1 MKRLA
6 QKSASPD
13 IAINDKNKIK
23 AIISGVIIM
32 LLSVV
37 LFFGEVGCQ
46 NNAAQPEPL
55 DAPEN
60 LHIEGKMLLWDDV
73 KNASGYVVYADTNE
87 NYVKENS
94 YDLAYL
100 DAGVTYTIE
109 VWAVDETG
117 AYDDSAAAEIMYYS
131 EYVEEE
137 CYDEAGLKYV
147 LLEDGSGY
155 EVSKGSSD
163 MLGEIYIPDYV
174 NGMPVKSI
182 ADNGFYKNYDGPLVN
197 LDLRTGAKCNRV
209 TTAVRLPKHLESIG
223 DSAFACFYNITEIV
237 IPDGVVEIGKRA
249 FVNNAHLTKVVLP
262 KGLKVLR
269 EESFRRTALDE
280 IILPQGL
287 EIIESFAFGNASP
300 SGGRLAVQTNVSEVV
315 IPDSVVSIGEQ
326 AFANR
331 DNLKTL
337 VMSENIEHIAKYA
350 FSGTAWYEAQP
361 EGCICFND
369 LLYEYKGD
377 FPEGTTFTVP
387 LFIKKISENAFAYKK
402 GLKKIVI
409 PDGVILDGSNI
420 FDRCTSLEE
429 AVLPS
434 DLKELPD
441 GTFSNTGLK
450 SITLPD
456 GLEVIG
462 KNAFSGTAN
471 LKRVTLPDGLEVI
484 GKNAF
489 SGTANLKRVTLPDSL
504 EVIEE
509 SAFRSGGL
517 TEIVIPD
524 SVTTIGQYAFSGC
537 RSLLSVT
544 LGKGVK
550 KIEKGAFEECTT
562 LFEVYNL
569 SDLEITPGSADN
581 GGVGYYAKYV
591 FDSSSGTA
599 GNIETTP
606 DGYVFY
612 NDDGEYSL
620 IDYDAEKTELVLP
633 EKFKGHDYSLDILF
647 ENNKNL
653 EKIII
658 PDSIASLPADIF
670 NGCINLK
677 EVVLPGSLTAI
688 PDRAFYGCYA
698 LTKITPGE
706 AISEIGKEAF
716 AFSGVEELEF
726 GDALKNIGDQAFFY
740 CGSLRYVDL
749 GDGVESIGAGAFKQC
764 KMLNKIIIP
773 VSVKTIGIEAFYETG
788 LWANIFYEGNKADMD
803 KVSQGRNW
811 AFNVIVY
818 YYSETEPPK
827 NASGTGYDDYYWRYA
842 SDNATPVIW
851 Q

>member
-37 LFFGEVGCQ
+37 LFFGGAGCQ

-55 DAPEN
+55 AAPEN
-60 LHIEGKMLLWDDV
+60 LYIEGKMLTWDEV
-73 KNASGYVVYADTNE
+73 KNASGYVVYADKSE

-100 DAGVTYTIE
+100 EAGVTYTIE

-117 AYDDSAAAEIMYYS
+117 AYDDSAITEIKYYS
-131 EYVEEE
+131 EYAEEE

-147 LLEDGSGY
+147 LLDDGSGY

-163 MLGEIYIPDYV
+163 MEGEIYIPDYV
-174 NGMPVKSI
+174 NGLPVKRI
-182 ADNGFYKNYDGPLVN
+182 AELGFYKKYDGVLTN
-197 LDLRTGAKCNRV
+197 LDLRTGATCNRI

-223 DSAFACFYNITEIV
+223 GGAFANFYNITEIV

-269 EESFRRTALDE
+269 EESFNHTALDE

-287 EIIESFAFGNASP
+287 EIIESFAFGTAG
-300 SGGRLAVQTNVSEVV
+300 SGPLAVQSNVSEVV
-315 IPDSVVSIGEQ
+315 IPDSVVSIGEH

-337 VMSENIEHIAKYA
+337 VMSKNIEYIGSGV

-361 EGCICFND
+361 EGYICFGD
-369 LLYEYKGD
+369 ILYAYKGD
-377 FPEGTTFTVP
+377 FPEGSIVTIP
-387 LFIKKISENAFAYKK
+387 SFIKKISGKAFAGKR
-402 GLKKIVI
+402 GLKKIII
-409 PDGVILDGSNI
+409 PDGVILDGGNI
-420 FDRCTSLEE
+420 FDGCSSLEE

-471 LKRVTLPDGLEVI
+471 LKSVTLPDG
-484 GKNAF
+484 
-489 SGTANLKRVTLPDSL
+489 L

-537 RSLLSVT
+537 RYLLSVT
-544 LGKGVK
+544 LGKGLK

-569 SDLEITPGSADN
+569 SDLEITSGSKDN

-633 EKFKGHDYSLDILF
+633 EKFKGHDYSLAILF

-788 LWANIFYEGNKADMD
+788 LWANIFYEGSKADMD

-811 AFNVIVY
+811 AFNAIVY

>member
-37 LFFGEVGCQ
+37 LFFGGAGCQ

-73 KNASGYVVYADTNE
+73 KNASGYVVYADKSE

-117 AYDDSAAAEIMYYS
+117 AYDDSAITEITYYS
-131 EYVEEE
+131 EYAEEE

-163 MLGEIYIPDYV
+163 MKGEIYIPDYV
-174 NGMPVKSI
+174 NGLPVKRI
-182 ADNGFYKNYDGPLVN
+182 AELGFYKKYDGVLTN
-197 LDLRTGAKCNRV
+197 LDLRTGATCNRI

-223 DSAFACFYNITEIV
+223 GGAFACFYNITEIV

-269 EESFRRTALDE
+269 EESFSHTALDE

-287 EIIESFAFGNASP
+287 EIIEVSAFRTAG
-300 SGGRLAVQTNVSEVV
+300 SGPLAVQSNVSEVV
-315 IPDSVVSIGEQ
+315 IPDSVVSIDAS
-326 AFANR
+326 AFKNR
-331 DNLKTL
+331 ENLKTV
-337 VMSENIEHIAKYA
+337 VMSKNIEYIGSKA
-350 FSGTAWYEAQP
+350 FLGTAWYEAQP
-361 EGCICFND
+361 EGYICFGD
-369 LLYEYKGD
+369 ILYEYKGD
-377 FPEGTTFTVP
+377 FPEGSAVTIP
-387 LFIKKISENAFAYKK
+387 SFIKKISERAFEQTK
-402 GLKKIVI
+402 GLKKIII
-409 PDGVILDGSNI
+409 PEGVILNGDSI
-420 FDRCTSLEE
+420 FIGCSSLEE

-441 GTFSNTGLK
+441 FTFYNTGLK

-462 KNAFSGTAN
+462 KAALGSNRSLKSITLPDSLKVIGSSALSGSYS
-471 LKRVTLPDGLEVI
+471 LKSITLPDGLEII
-484 GKNAF
+484 GSNAF
-489 SGTANLKRVTLPDSL
+489 YHS
-504 EVIEE
+504 
-509 SAFRSGGL
+509 GL

-524 SVTTIGQYAFSGC
+524 SVTTIDQLAFDNC
-537 RSLLSVT
+537 VDLLSIT
-544 LGKGVK
+544 LGKGLQN
-550 KIEKGAFEECTT
+550 IEQDAFKDCVA

-569 SDLEITPGSADN
+569 SSLEITSGSKDN
-581 GGVGYYAKYV
+581 GGVGYYAKDIY
-591 FDSSSGTA
+591 DTLSAASK
-599 GNIETTP
+599 IERAS

-620 IDYDAEKTELVLP
+620 IAYDADKKEVVLP
-633 EKFKGHDYSLDILF
+633 EEYKGKSYAIASAFYFKTT
-647 ENNKNL
+647 L
-653 EKIII
+653 EKVVI
-658 PDSIASLPADIF
+658 PDSITSLPANVF
-670 NGCINLK
+670 YSCLNLK
-677 EVVLPGSLTAI
+677 EVVLPDSLTAI
-688 PDRAFYGCYA
+688 PDGAFDGCRA
-698 LTKITPGE
+698 LTTITLGE
-706 AISEIGKEAF
+706 GITEIGVKAF
-716 AFSGVEELEF
+716 AVSGVEEL
-726 GDALKNIGDQAFFY
+726 
-740 CGSLRYVDL
+740 RL
-749 GDGVESIGAGAFKQC
+749 GDGLKSIGAEAFSACNSLKS
-764 KMLNKIIIP
+764 IIIP
-773 VSVKTIGIEAFYETG
+773 ASVKFIGAKAFNVKISV
-788 LWANIFYEGNKADMD
+788 NIFYEGSKADLD
-803 KVSQGRNW
+803 EVSKGINW
-811 AFNVIVY
+811 ANNAQIY
-818 YYSETEPPK
+818 YYTETEPPK
-827 NASGTGYDDYYWRYA
+827 NAYGMGYDDNYWRYA
-842 SDNATPVIW
+842 ADKVTPVIW

>member
-37 LFFGEVGCQ
+37 LFFGGAGCQ

-55 DAPEN
+55 AAPEN
-60 LHIEGKMLLWDDV
+60 LYIEGKMLLWDDV
-73 KNASGYVVYADTNE
+73 KNASGYVVYADKSE

-100 DAGVTYTIE
+100 EAGVTYTIE

-117 AYDDSAAAEIMYYS
+117 AYDDSAITEITYYS
-131 EYVEEE
+131 EYAEEE

-147 LLEDGSGY
+147 LLDDGSGY
-155 EVSKGSSD
+155 EASKGSSD
-163 MLGEIYIPDYV
+163 MEGEIYIPDYV
-174 NGMPVKSI
+174 NGLPVKRI
-182 ADNGFYKNYDGPLVN
+182 AELGFYKKYDGVLTN
-197 LDLRTGAKCNRV
+197 LDLRTGATCNRI

-223 DSAFACFYNITEIV
+223 GGAFANFYNITEIV

-269 EESFRRTALDE
+269 EESFSHTALDE

-287 EIIESFAFGNASP
+287 EIIESFAFGTAG
-300 SGGRLAVQTNVSEVV
+300 SGPLAVQSNVSEVV
-315 IPDSVVSIGEQ
+315 IPDSVVSIGEH
-326 AFANR
+326 AFADR

-337 VMSENIEHIAKYA
+337 VMSENIEHIGSKA
-350 FSGTAWYEAQP
+350 FLGTAWYEAQP
-361 EGCICFND
+361 EGYICFGD
-369 LLYEYKGD
+369 ILYAYKGD
-377 FPEGTTFTVP
+377 FPEGSIVTIP
-387 LFIKKISENAFAYKK
+387 SFIKKISGKAFAGKK

-409 PDGVILDGSNI
+409 PDGVILDGGNI
-420 FDRCTSLEE
+420 FDGCSSLEE

-471 LKRVTLPDGLEVI
+471 LKSITLPDGLEI
-484 GKNAF
+484 IENNAF
-489 SGTANLKRVTLPDSL
+489 YY
-504 EVIEE
+504 
-509 SAFRSGGL
+509 GGL

-524 SVTTIGQYAFSGC
+524 SVTTIGQLAFGNC
-537 RSLLSVT
+537 ENLLSIT
-544 LGKGVK
+544 LGKGLQN
-550 KIEKGAFEECTT
+550 IEENAFKNCVV

-620 IDYDAEKTELVLP
+620 IAYADKKEVVLP
-633 EKFKGHDYSLDILF
+633 EKFKGHDYSIGMLF
-647 ENNKNL
+647 RNNMTL
-653 EKIII
+653 EKVVI
-658 PDSIASLPADIF
+658 PDSITSLPADIF

-677 EVVLPGSLTAI
+677 EVLLPGSLTAI

-726 GDALKNIGDQAFFY
+726 GDALKNIGDQAFSY

-764 KMLNKIIIP
+764 KMLKKIIIP

-788 LWANIFYEGNKADMD
+788 LWGNIFYEGNKADMD

-811 AFNVIVY
+811 AFNGIVY

>member
-37 LFFGEVGCQ
+37 LFFGGAGCQ

-55 DAPEN
+55 AAPEN
-60 LHIEGKMLLWDDV
+60 LYIEGKMLLWDDV
-73 KNASGYVVYADTNE
+73 KNASGYVVYADKSE

-100 DAGVTYTIE
+100 EAGVTYTIE

-117 AYDDSAAAEIMYYS
+117 AYDDSAITEITYYS
-131 EYVEEE
+131 EYAEEE

-147 LLEDGSGY
+147 LLDDGSGY
-155 EVSKGSSD
+155 EASKGSSD
-163 MLGEIYIPDYV
+163 MEGEIYIPDYV
-174 NGMPVKSI
+174 NGLPVKRI
-182 ADNGFYKNYDGPLVN
+182 AELGFYKKYDGVLTN
-197 LDLRTGAKCNRV
+197 LDLRTGATCNRI

-223 DSAFACFYNITEIV
+223 GGAFANFYNITEIV

-269 EESFRRTALDE
+269 EESFSHTALDE

-287 EIIESFAFGNASP
+287 EIIESFAFGTAG
-300 SGGRLAVQTNVSEVV
+300 SGPLAVQSNVSEVV
-315 IPDSVVSIGEQ
+315 IPDSVVSIGEH
-326 AFANR
+326 AFADR

-337 VMSENIEHIAKYA
+337 VMSENIEHIGSKA
-350 FSGTAWYEAQP
+350 FLGTAWYEAQP
-361 EGCICFND
+361 EGYICFGD
-369 LLYEYKGD
+369 ILYAYKGD
-377 FPEGTTFTVP
+377 FPEGSIVTIP
-387 LFIKKISENAFAYKK
+387 SFIKKISGKAFAGKK

-409 PDGVILDGSNI
+409 PDGVILDGGNI
-420 FDRCTSLEE
+420 FDGCSSLEE

-471 LKRVTLPDGLEVI
+471 LKSITLPDGLEI
-484 GKNAF
+484 IENNAF
-489 SGTANLKRVTLPDSL
+489 YY
-504 EVIEE
+504 
-509 SAFRSGGL
+509 GGL

-524 SVTTIGQYAFSGC
+524 SVTTIGQLAFGNC
-537 RSLLSVT
+537 ENLLSIT
-544 LGKGVK
+544 LGKGLQN
-550 KIEKGAFEECTT
+550 IEENAFKNCVV

-620 IDYDAEKTELVLP
+620 IAYDADKKEVVLP
-633 EKFKGHDYSLDILF
+633 EEYKGKSYAIASAF
-647 ENNKNL
+647 YYKKTL
-653 EKIII
+653 EKVVI
-658 PDSIASLPADIF
+658 PDSITSLPANVF
-670 NGCINLK
+670 NSCLSLK
-677 EVVLPGSLTAI
+677 EVVLPDSLTAI
-688 PDRAFYGCYA
+688 PDGAFESCRA
-698 LTKITPGE
+698 LTTITLGE
-706 AISEIGKEAF
+706 GITEIGKEAF
-716 AFSGVEELEF
+716 ANSGVEEL
-726 GDALKNIGDQAFFY
+726 
-740 CGSLRYVDL
+740 RL
-749 GDGVESIGAGAFKQC
+749 GDGLKSIGYRAFDGCDDLIYIELGAGLESIGMEAFSFCNSLQS
-764 KMLNKIIIP
+764 IIIP
-773 VSVKTIGIEAFYETG
+773 ASVRFIGAKAFNVKIPV
-788 LWANIFYEGNKADMD
+788 NIFYEGSKADLD
-803 KVSQGRNW
+803 EVSKGINW
-811 AFNVIVY
+811 MNNAQIY
-818 YYSETEPPK
+818 YFTETEPPK

>member
-1 MKRLA
+1 MIY
-6 QKSASPD
+6 S
-13 IAINDKNKIK
+13 INDKNKIK

-73 KNASGYVVYADTNE
+73 KNASGYVVYVDRNEYYVSE
-87 NYVKENS
+87 NY
-94 YDLAYL
+94 YDLSYL
-100 DAGVTYTIE
+100 AVEKSYKINVSAIDDCGV
-109 VWAVDETG
+109 
-117 AYDDSAAAEIMYYS
+117 YDDSAAAEIMYYS

-163 MLGEIYIPDYV
+163 MEGEIYIPDYV
-174 NGMPVKSI
+174 NGLPVKRI
-182 ADNGFYKNYDGPLVN
+182 ADNGFYKNYDGPLVK

-223 DSAFACFYNITEIV
+223 DDAFACFYNITEIV

-269 EESFRRTALDE
+269 EESFSHTALDE

-287 EIIESFAFGNASP
+287 EIIESFAFGTAG
-300 SGGRLAVQTNVSEVV
+300 SGPLAVQSNVSEVV
-315 IPDSVVSIGEQ
+315 IPDSVVSIGEH
-326 AFANR
+326 AFASR

-337 VMSENIEHIAKYA
+337 VMSKNIEYIGSGV

-361 EGCICFND
+361 EGYICFGD
-369 LLYEYKGD
+369 ILYEYKGD
-377 FPEGTTFTVP
+377 FPEGSIVTIP
-387 LFIKKISENAFAYKK
+387 SFIKKISGKAFAGKK

-409 PDGVILDGSNI
+409 PDGVILDGGNI
-420 FDRCTSLEE
+420 FDGCSSLEE

-471 LKRVTLPDGLEVI
+471 LKSITLPDGLEI
-484 GKNAF
+484 IENNAF
-489 SGTANLKRVTLPDSL
+489 YY
-504 EVIEE
+504 
-509 SAFRSGGL
+509 GGL

-524 SVTTIGQYAFSGC
+524 SVTTIGQLAFGNC
-537 RSLLSVT
+537 ENLLSIT
-544 LGKGVK
+544 LGKGLQN
-550 KIEKGAFEECTT
+550 IEENAFKNCVV

-633 EKFKGHDYSLDILF
+633 EKFKGHDYSLAILF

-749 GDGVESIGAGAFKQC
+749 GDGVESIGAGAFKRC

>member
-37 LFFGEVGCQ
+37 LFFGGAGCQ

-117 AYDDSAAAEIMYYS
+117 AYDDSAITEITYYS
-131 EYVEEE
+131 EYAEEE

-163 MLGEIYIPDYV
+163 MKGEIYIPDYV
-174 NGMPVKSI
+174 NGLPVKRI
-182 ADNGFYKNYDGPLVN
+182 AELGFYKKYDGVLTN
-197 LDLRTGAKCNRV
+197 LDLRTGATCNRI

-223 DSAFACFYNITEIV
+223 GGAFACFYNITEIV

-269 EESFRRTALDE
+269 EESFNHTALDE

-287 EIIESFAFGNASP
+287 EIIESFAFGTAG
-300 SGGRLAVQTNVSEVV
+300 SGPLAVQSNVSEVV
-315 IPDSVVSIGEQ
+315 IPDSVVSIGEY
-326 AFANR
+326 AFASR

-337 VMSENIEHIAKYA
+337 VMSENIEHIGSKA
-350 FSGTAWYEAQP
+350 FLGTAWYEAQP
-361 EGCICFND
+361 EGYICFGD
-369 LLYEYKGD
+369 ILYAYKGD
-377 FPEGTTFTVP
+377 FPEGSIVTIP
-387 LFIKKISENAFAYKK
+387 SFIKKISGKAFAGKK

-409 PDGVILDGSNI
+409 PDGVILDGGNI
-420 FDRCTSLEE
+420 FDGCSSLEE

-471 LKRVTLPDGLEVI
+471 LKSITLPDGLEI
-484 GKNAF
+484 IENNAF
-489 SGTANLKRVTLPDSL
+489 YY
-504 EVIEE
+504 
-509 SAFRSGGL
+509 GGL

-524 SVTTIGQYAFSGC
+524 SVTTIGQLAFGNC
-537 RSLLSVT
+537 ENLLSIT
-544 LGKGVK
+544 LGKGLQN
-550 KIEKGAFEECTT
+550 IEENAFKNCVV

-633 EKFKGHDYSLDILF
+633 EKFKGHDYSIGMLF
-647 ENNKNL
+647 RNNMTL
-653 EKIII
+653 EKVVI
-658 PDSIASLPADIF
+658 PDSITSLPADIF
-670 NGCINLK
+670 NGSINLK

-740 CGSLRYVDL
+740 CVSLRYVDL

-811 AFNVIVY
+811 AFNAIVY

>member
-32 LLSVV
+32 LLSGV
-37 LFFGEVGCQ
+37 LFFGGAGCQ

-73 KNASGYVVYADTNE
+73 KNASGYVVYVDRHEYYVSE
-87 NYVKENS
+87 NY
-94 YDLAYL
+94 YDLSYL
-100 DAGVTYTIE
+100 AVEEPYKINVSAIDDCGV
-109 VWAVDETG
+109 
-117 AYDDSAAAEIMYYS
+117 YDDSAAAEIMYYS

-163 MLGEIYIPDYV
+163 MSGEIYIPDYV

-182 ADNGFYKNYDGPLVN
+182 ADNGFYKKYDGPLTNV
-197 LDLRTGAKCNRV
+197 DLRTGAACNRV

-223 DSAFACFYNITEIV
+223 VGAFACFYNITEIV

-249 FVNNAHLTKVVLP
+249 FLNNAHLTKVVLP

-269 EESFRRTALDE
+269 EESFSHTALDE

-300 SGGRLAVQTNVSEVV
+300 SGGRLTVQSNVSEVI
-315 IPDSVVSIGEQ
+315 IPDSVVSIDTS
-326 AFANR
+326 AFKNR
-331 DNLKTL
+331 ENLKTV
-337 VMSENIEHIAKYA
+337 VMSKNIEYIGSGV

-361 EGCICFND
+361 EGYICFGD
-369 LLYEYKGD
+369 ILYEYKGD
-377 FPEGTTFTVP
+377 LPEGSIVTIP
-387 LFIKKISENAFAYKK
+387 SFIKKISERAFEQTK
-402 GLKKIVI
+402 GLKKIII
-409 PDGVILDGSNI
+409 PEGVILNGDSI
-420 FDRCTSLEE
+420 FIGCSSLEE

-441 GTFSNTGLK
+441 FTFRNTGLK

-462 KNAFSGTAN
+462 KTALGSNRSLKSITLPDSLKVIGSGALSGSYS
-471 LKRVTLPDGLEVI
+471 LKSITLPDGLEII
-484 GKNAF
+484 G
-489 SGTANLKRVTLPDSL
+489 S
-504 EVIEE
+504 
-509 SAFRSGGL
+509 SAIDRSGL

-524 SVTTIGQYAFSGC
+524 SVTTIDQLAFDNC
-537 RSLLSVT
+537 VDLLSIT
-544 LGKGVK
+544 LGKGLQN
-550 KIEKGAFEECTT
+550 IEQDAFKDCVA

-569 SDLEITPGSADN
+569 SSLEITSGSKDN
-581 GGVGYYAKYV
+581 GGVGYYAKDIY
-591 FDSSSGTA
+591 DTLSAASK
-599 GNIETTP
+599 IERAS

-620 IDYDAEKTELVLP
+620 IAYDADKKEVVLP
-633 EKFKGHDYSLDILF
+633 EEYKGKSYAIASAF
-647 ENNKNL
+647 YYKTTL
-653 EKIII
+653 EKVVI
-658 PDSIASLPADIF
+658 PDSITSLPANVF
-670 NGCINLK
+670 NSCLSLK
-677 EVVLPGSLTAI
+677 EVVLPDSLTAI
-688 PDRAFYGCYA
+688 PDGAFESCRA
-698 LTKITPGE
+698 LTTITLGE
-706 AISEIGKEAF
+706 GITEIGVKAF
-716 AFSGVEELEF
+716 ANSGVEEL
-726 GDALKNIGDQAFFY
+726 
-740 CGSLRYVDL
+740 RL
-749 GDGVESIGAGAFKQC
+749 GDGLKSIGAEAFSFCNSLQR
-764 KMLNKIIIP
+764 IIIP
-773 VSVKTIGIEAFYETG
+773 ASVRFIGEKAFNMTK
-788 LWANIFYEGNKADMD
+788 AVKIFYEGSKADLD
-803 KVSQGRNW
+803 EVSKGRDW
-811 AFNVIVY
+811 FYDDSIIY
-818 YYSETEPPK
+818 YYTETEPPK
-827 NASGTGYDDYYWRYA
+827 NASGTGYDDNYWCYA

>member
-37 LFFGEVGCQ
+37 LFFGGAGCQ

-55 DAPEN
+55 AAPDN
-60 LHIEGKMLLWDDV
+60 LYIEGKMLTWDEV

-117 AYDDSAAAEIMYYS
+117 AYDDSAITEITYYS
-131 EYVEEE
+131 EYVEDE

-147 LLEDGSGY
+147 LLDDGSGY

-163 MLGEIYIPDYV
+163 MEGEIYIPDYV
-174 NGMPVKSI
+174 NGLPVKRI
-182 ADNGFYKNYDGPLVN
+182 AELGFYKKYDGVLTN
-197 LDLRTGAKCNRV
+197 LDLRTGATCNRI

-223 DSAFACFYNITEIV
+223 GGAFACFYNITEIV

-269 EESFRRTALDE
+269 EESFNHTALDE

-287 EIIESFAFGNASP
+287 EIIESFAFGTAG
-300 SGGRLAVQTNVSEVV
+300 SGPLAVQSNVSEVV
-315 IPDSVVSIGEQ
+315 IPDSVVSIGEY
-326 AFANR
+326 AFASR

-337 VMSENIEHIAKYA
+337 VMSENIEHIGSKA
-350 FSGTAWYEAQP
+350 FLGTAWYEAQP
-361 EGCICFND
+361 EGYICFGD
-369 LLYEYKGD
+369 ILYAYKGD
-377 FPEGTTFTVP
+377 FPEGSIVTIP
-387 LFIKKISENAFAYKK
+387 SFIKKISEKAFYFKK

-409 PDGVILDGSNI
+409 PDGVILDGGNI
-420 FDRCTSLEE
+420 FDGCSSLEE

-471 LKRVTLPDGLEVI
+471 LKSITLPDGLEI
-484 GKNAF
+484 IENNAF
-489 SGTANLKRVTLPDSL
+489 YY
-504 EVIEE
+504 
-509 SAFRSGGL
+509 GGL

-524 SVTTIGQYAFSGC
+524 SVTTIGQLAFGNC
-537 RSLLSVT
+537 ENLLSIT
-544 LGKGVK
+544 LGKGLQN
-550 KIEKGAFEECTT
+550 IEENAFKNCVV

-633 EKFKGHDYSLDILF
+633 EKFKGHDYSLAILF
-647 ENNKNL
+647 GNNKNL

-818 YYSETEPPK
+818 YYTETEPPK

>member
-37 LFFGEVGCQ
+37 LFFGGAGCQ

-94 YDLAYL
+94 YDIAYL

-117 AYDDSAAAEIMYYS
+117 AYDDSAITEITYYS
-131 EYVEEE
+131 EYAEEE

-163 MLGEIYIPDYV
+163 MKGEIYIPDYV
-174 NGMPVKSI
+174 NGLPVKRI
-182 ADNGFYKNYDGPLVN
+182 AELGFYKKYDGVLTN
-197 LDLRTGAKCNRV
+197 LDLRTGATCNRI

-223 DSAFACFYNITEIV
+223 GGAFACFYNITEIV

-269 EESFRRTALDE
+269 EESFNHTALDE

-287 EIIESFAFGNASP
+287 EIIESFAFGTAG
-300 SGGRLAVQTNVSEVV
+300 SGPLAVQSNVSEVV
-315 IPDSVVSIGEQ
+315 IPDSVVSIGEY
-326 AFANR
+326 AFASR

-337 VMSENIEHIAKYA
+337 VMSENIEHIGSKA
-350 FSGTAWYEAQP
+350 FLGTAWYEAQP
-361 EGCICFND
+361 EGYICFGD
-369 LLYEYKGD
+369 ILYAYKGD
-377 FPEGTTFTVP
+377 FPEGSIVTIP
-387 LFIKKISENAFAYKK
+387 SFIKKISGKAFAGKK

-409 PDGVILDGSNI
+409 PDGVILDGGNI
-420 FDRCTSLEE
+420 FDGCSSLEE

-450 SITLPD
+450 SI
-456 GLEVIG
+456 
-462 KNAFSGTAN
+462 
-471 LKRVTLPDGLEVI
+471 TLPDGLEVI

-524 SVTTIGQYAFSGC
+524 SVTTIGQYAFSGF

-569 SDLEITPGSADN
+569 SDLEITPGSKDN
-581 GGVGYYAKYV
+581 GGVGYYAKDIY
-591 FDSSSGTA
+591 DTLSAASK
-599 GNIETTP
+599 IERAS

-647 ENNKNL
+647 KNNKNL

-788 LWANIFYEGNKADMD
+788 LWANIFYEGSKADLD
-803 KVSQGRNW
+803 EVSLGRNW
-811 AFNVIVY
+811 AFNGIVY

>member
-37 LFFGEVGCQ
+37 LFFGGAGCQ

-117 AYDDSAAAEIMYYS
+117 AYDDSAITEITYYS
-131 EYVEEE
+131 EYAEEE

-163 MLGEIYIPDYV
+163 MKGEIYIPDYV
-174 NGMPVKSI
+174 NGLPVKSI
-182 ADNGFYKNYDGPLVN
+182 ADNGFYKKYDGVLTN
-197 LDLRTGAKCNRV
+197 LDLRTGAACNRI

-223 DSAFACFYNITEIV
+223 GGAFANFYNITEIV

-269 EESFRRTALDE
+269 EESFNHTALDE

-287 EIIESFAFGNASP
+287 EIIESFAFGTAG
-300 SGGRLAVQTNVSEVV
+300 SGPLAVQSNVSEVV
-315 IPDSVVSIGEQ
+315 IPDSVVSIGEH
-326 AFANR
+326 AFASR

-337 VMSENIEHIAKYA
+337 VMSENIEHIGSGV

-361 EGCICFND
+361 EGYICFGD
-369 LLYEYKGD
+369 ILYAYKGD
-377 FPEGTTFTVP
+377 FPEGSIVTIP
-387 LFIKKISENAFAYKK
+387 SFIKKISGKAFAGKK

-409 PDGVILDGSNI
+409 PDGVILDGGNI
-420 FDRCTSLEE
+420 FDGCSSLEE

-471 LKRVTLPDGLEVI
+471 LKSITLPDGLEI
-484 GKNAF
+484 IENNAF
-489 SGTANLKRVTLPDSL
+489 YY
-504 EVIEE
+504 
-509 SAFRSGGL
+509 GGL

-524 SVTTIGQYAFSGC
+524 SVTTIGQLAFGNC
-537 RSLLSVT
+537 ENLLSIT
-544 LGKGVK
+544 LGKGLQN
-550 KIEKGAFEECTT
+550 IEENAFKNCVV

-569 SDLEITPGSADN
+569 SDLEITSGSKDN

-633 EKFKGHDYSLDILF
+633 EKFKGHDYSLAKLF

-811 AFNVIVY
+811 AFNGIVY

-827 NASGTGYDDYYWRYA
+827 NAYGMGYDDNYWRYA
-842 SDNATPVIW
+842 ADNATPVIW

>member
-1 MKRLA
+1 M
-6 QKSASPD
+6 
-13 IAINDKNKIK
+13 
-23 AIISGVIIM
+23 
-32 LLSVV
+32 
-37 LFFGEVGCQ
+37 
-46 NNAAQPEPL
+46 
-55 DAPEN
+55 
-60 LHIEGKMLLWDDV
+60 
-73 KNASGYVVYADTNE
+73 
-87 NYVKENS
+87 
-94 YDLAYL
+94 
-100 DAGVTYTIE
+100 
-109 VWAVDETG
+109 
-117 AYDDSAAAEIMYYS
+117 
-131 EYVEEE
+131 
-137 CYDEAGLKYV
+137 
-147 LLEDGSGY
+147 DGG
-155 EVSKGSSD
+155 
-163 MLGEIYIPDYV
+163 
-174 NGMPVKSI
+174 
-182 ADNGFYKNYDGPLVN
+182 
-197 LDLRTGAKCNRV
+197 
-209 TTAVRLPKHLESIG
+209 
-223 DSAFACFYNITEIV
+223 
-237 IPDGVVEIGKRA
+237 
-249 FVNNAHLTKVVLP
+249 
-262 KGLKVLR
+262 
-269 EESFRRTALDE
+269 
-280 IILPQGL
+280 
-287 EIIESFAFGNASP
+287 
-300 SGGRLAVQTNVSEVV
+300 
-315 IPDSVVSIGEQ
+315 
-326 AFANR
+326 
-331 DNLKTL
+331 
-337 VMSENIEHIAKYA
+337 
-350 FSGTAWYEAQP
+350 
-361 EGCICFND
+361 
-369 LLYEYKGD
+369 
-377 FPEGTTFTVP
+377 
-387 LFIKKISENAFAYKK
+387 
-402 GLKKIVI
+402 
-409 PDGVILDGSNI
+409 NI

-462 KNAFSGTAN
+462 KNAFSGATN
-471 LKRVTLPDGLEVI
+471 LKSVTLPDSLEVI

-489 SGTANLKRVTLPDSL
+489 SGTANLKSVTLPDGL
-504 EVIEE
+504 EVIGE

-524 SVTTIGQYAFSGC
+524 SVTTIEQYAFSGC
-537 RSLLSVT
+537 RYLLSVT
-544 LGKGVK
+544 LGKGLK
-550 KIEKGAFEECTT
+550 KIEKGAFEECIT

-599 GNIETTP
+599 GNTETTP

-612 NDDGEYSL
+612 NDDGEYRL

-706 AISEIGKEAF
+706 TISEIGKEAF

-726 GDALKNIGDQAFFY
+726 GDALKNIGDQAFSY

-827 NASGTGYDDYYWRYA
+827 NASGTGYDGYYWHYA

>member
-37 LFFGEVGCQ
+37 LFFGGAGCQ

-73 KNASGYVVYADTNE
+73 KNASGYVVYADTDE

-94 YDLAYL
+94 YDIAYL

-117 AYDDSAAAEIMYYS
+117 AYDDSAITEITYYS
-131 EYVEEE
+131 EYAEEE

-163 MLGEIYIPDYV
+163 MEGEIYIPDYV

-182 ADNGFYKNYDGPLVN
+182 ADNGFYKKYDGVLTNV
-197 LDLRTGAKCNRV
+197 DLRTGAACNRI

-223 DSAFACFYNITEIV
+223 GGAFACFYNITEIV

-269 EESFRRTALDE
+269 EESFSHTALDE

-287 EIIESFAFGNASP
+287 EIIESFAFGTAG
-300 SGGRLAVQTNVSEVV
+300 SGPLAVQSNVSEVV
-315 IPDSVVSIGEQ
+315 IPDSVVSIGEH
-326 AFANR
+326 AFADR

-337 VMSENIEHIAKYA
+337 VMSENIEHIGSKA
-350 FSGTAWYEAQP
+350 FLGTAWYEAQP
-361 EGCICFND
+361 EGYICFGD
-369 LLYEYKGD
+369 ILYAYKGD
-377 FPEGTTFTVP
+377 FPEGSIVTIP
-387 LFIKKISENAFAYKK
+387 SFIKKISGKAFAGKK

-409 PDGVILDGSNI
+409 PDGVILDGGNI
-420 FDRCTSLEE
+420 FDGCSSLEE

-471 LKRVTLPDGLEVI
+471 LKSITLPDGLEI
-484 GKNAF
+484 IENNAF
-489 SGTANLKRVTLPDSL
+489 YY
-504 EVIEE
+504 
-509 SAFRSGGL
+509 GGL

-524 SVTTIGQYAFSGC
+524 SVTTIGQLAFGNC
-537 RSLLSVT
+537 ENLLSIT
-544 LGKGVK
+544 LGKGLQN
-550 KIEKGAFEECTT
+550 IEENAFKNCVV

-633 EKFKGHDYSLDILF
+633 EKFKGHDYSIGMLF
-647 ENNKNL
+647 RNNMTL
-653 EKIII
+653 EKVVI
-658 PDSIASLPADIF
+658 PDSITSLPADIF

-811 AFNVIVY
+811 AFNGIVY

>member
-37 LFFGEVGCQ
+37 LFFGGAGCQ

-55 DAPEN
+55 AAPEN

-73 KNASGYVVYADTNE
+73 KNASGYVVYVDRHEYYVSE
-87 NYVKENS
+87 NY
-94 YDLAYL
+94 YDLSYL
-100 DAGVTYTIE
+100 AVEESYKINVSAIDDCGV
-109 VWAVDETG
+109 
-117 AYDDSAAAEIMYYS
+117 YDDSAAAEIMYYS

-163 MLGEIYIPDYV
+163 MSGEIYIPDYV

-182 ADNGFYKNYDGPLVN
+182 ANNGFYKKYDGPLTNV
-197 LDLRTGAKCNRV
+197 DLRTGAACNRV

-223 DSAFACFYNITEIV
+223 DDAFACFYNITEIV

-269 EESFRRTALDE
+269 EESFSRTALDE

-337 VMSENIEHIAKYA
+337 VMSENIEHIADNA
-350 FSGTAWYEAQP
+350 FSGTAWHEAQP

-387 LFIKKISENAFAYKK
+387 LFIKKISENAFAGKK

-409 PDGVILDGSNI
+409 PDGVILDGGNI

-456 GLEVIG
+456 GLEAIG

-471 LKRVTLPDGLEVI
+471 LKSI
-484 GKNAF
+484 
-489 SGTANLKRVTLPDSL
+489 TLPDSL
-504 EVIEE
+504 EVIGE
-509 SAFRSGGL
+509 SVFRSGGL

-537 RSLLSVT
+537 RYLLSVT
-544 LGKGVK
+544 LGKGLK
-550 KIEKGAFEECTT
+550 KIEKGAFEECIT

-633 EKFKGHDYSLDILF
+633 EKFKGHDYSLAILF

-788 LWANIFYEGNKADMD
+788 LGANIFYEGNKADMD

-842 SDNATPVIW
+842 ADNATPVIW

>member
-37 LFFGEVGCQ
+37 LFFGGAGCQ

-55 DAPEN
+55 AAPDN
-60 LHIEGKMLLWDDV
+60 LYIEGKMLTWDEV
-73 KNASGYVVYADTNE
+73 KNASGYVVYADKSE

-117 AYDDSAAAEIMYYS
+117 AYDDSAITEITYYS
-131 EYVEEE
+131 EYAEEE

-163 MLGEIYIPDYV
+163 MKGEIYIPDYV
-174 NGMPVKSI
+174 NGLPVKRI
-182 ADNGFYKNYDGPLVN
+182 AELGFYKKYDGPLTNV
-197 LDLRTGAKCNRV
+197 DLRTGAACNRV

-223 DSAFACFYNITEIV
+223 DDAFACFYNITEIV

-269 EESFRRTALDE
+269 EESFSRTALDE

-287 EIIESFAFGNASP
+287 EIIESFAFANASP
-300 SGGRLAVQTNVSEVV
+300 SGGRLAVQSNVSEVV
-315 IPDSVVSIGEQ
+315 IPDSVVSIGKH

-337 VMSENIEHIAKYA
+337 VMSENIEHIADNA
-350 FSGTAWYEAQP
+350 FSGTAWHEAQP

-387 LFIKKISENAFAYKK
+387 LFIKKISENAFAGKK

-409 PDGVILDGSNI
+409 PDGVILDGGNI
-420 FDRCTSLEE
+420 FDGCTSLEE

-450 SITLPD
+450 SITLPYS
-456 GLEVIG
+456 LEVIG

-471 LKRVTLPDGLEVI
+471 LKSVTLPDGLEVI
-484 GKNAF
+484 G
-489 SGTANLKRVTLPDSL
+489 
-504 EVIEE
+504 E
-509 SAFRSGGL
+509 SVFRSGGL

-524 SVTTIGQYAFSGC
+524 SVTTIEQYAFSGC
-537 RSLLSVT
+537 WYLLSVT
-544 LGKGVK
+544 LGKGLK
-550 KIEKGAFEECTT
+550 NIEKGAFEECIT

-599 GNIETTP
+599 GNTETTP

-612 NDDGEYSL
+612 NDDGEYRL

-677 EVVLPGSLTAI
+677 EVVLPGGLTAI

-726 GDALKNIGDQAFFY
+726 GDALKNIGDQAFSY

-764 KMLNKIIIP
+764 KMLKKIIIP

-827 NASGTGYDDYYWRYA
+827 NASGTGYDGYYWHYA

>member
-1 MKRLA
+1 
-6 QKSASPD
+6 
-13 IAINDKNKIK
+13 
-23 AIISGVIIM
+23 
-32 LLSVV
+32 
-37 LFFGEVGCQ
+37 
-46 NNAAQPEPL
+46 
-55 DAPEN
+55 
-60 LHIEGKMLLWDDV
+60 
-73 KNASGYVVYADTNE
+73 
-87 NYVKENS
+87 
-94 YDLAYL
+94 
-100 DAGVTYTIE
+100 
-109 VWAVDETG
+109 
-117 AYDDSAAAEIMYYS
+117 
-131 EYVEEE
+131 
-137 CYDEAGLKYV
+137 
-147 LLEDGSGY
+147 
-155 EVSKGSSD
+155 
-163 MLGEIYIPDYV
+163 
-174 NGMPVKSI
+174 MPVKRI
-182 ADNGFYKNYDGPLVN
+182 ADNGFYKNYDGPLVK

-387 LFIKKISENAFAYKK
+387 LFIKKISENAFAGKK

-450 SITLPD
+450 SI
-456 GLEVIG
+456 
-462 KNAFSGTAN
+462 
-471 LKRVTLPDGLEVI
+471 TLPDGLEVI

-581 GGVGYYAKYV
+581 GGVGYYAKDIY
-591 FDSSSGTA
+591 DTLSAASK
-599 GNIETTP
+599 IERAS

-620 IDYDAEKTELVLP
+620 IDYDADKKEVVLP
-633 EKFKGHDYSLDILF
+633 EEYKGKSYAIASAF
-647 ENNKNL
+647 YYKKTL
-653 EKIII
+653 EKVVI
-658 PDSIASLPADIF
+658 PDSITSLPANVF
-670 NGCINLK
+670 YSCINLK
-677 EVVLPGSLTAI
+677 EVVLPDSLTAI
-688 PDRAFYGCYA
+688 PDGAFYGCRA
-698 LTKITPGE
+698 LTTITLGE
-706 AISEIGKEAF
+706 GITEIGKEAF
-716 AFSGVEELEF
+716 ANSGVEEL
-726 GDALKNIGDQAFFY
+726 
-740 CGSLRYVDL
+740 RL
-749 GDGVESIGAGAFKQC
+749 GDGLKSIGYRAFDGCDDLIYIELGAGLESIGMEAFSFCNSLQS
-764 KMLNKIIIP
+764 IIIP
-773 VSVKTIGIEAFYETG
+773 ASVRFIGAKAFNIKISV
-788 LWANIFYEGNKADMD
+788 NIFYEGSKADLD
-803 KVSQGRNW
+803 EVSKGINW
-811 AFNVIVY
+811 MNNAQIY
-818 YYSETEPPK
+818 YYTETEPPK

>member
-37 LFFGEVGCQ
+37 LFFGGAGCQ

-73 KNASGYVVYADTNE
+73 KNASGYVVYVDRNEYYVSE
-87 NYVKENS
+87 NY
-94 YDLAYL
+94 YDLSYL
-100 DAGVTYTIE
+100 AVEESYKINVSAIDDCGV
-109 VWAVDETG
+109 
-117 AYDDSAAAEIMYYS
+117 YDDSAAAEITYYS
-131 EYVEEE
+131 EYAEEE

-147 LLEDGSGY
+147 LLDDGSGY
-155 EVSKGSSD
+155 EASKGSSD
-163 MLGEIYIPDYV
+163 MEGEIYIPDYV
-174 NGMPVKSI
+174 NGLPVKRI
-182 ADNGFYKNYDGPLVN
+182 AELGFYKKYDGVLTNV
-197 LDLRTGAKCNRV
+197 DLRTGATCNRI

-223 DSAFACFYNITEIV
+223 GGAFANFYNITEIV

-269 EESFRRTALDE
+269 EESFSHTALDE

-287 EIIESFAFGNASP
+287 EIIESFAFGTAG
-300 SGGRLAVQTNVSEVV
+300 SGPLAVQSNVSEVV
-315 IPDSVVSIGEQ
+315 IPDSVVSIGEH
-326 AFANR
+326 AFADR

-337 VMSENIEHIAKYA
+337 VMSENIEHIGSKA
-350 FSGTAWYEAQP
+350 FLGTAWYEAQP
-361 EGCICFND
+361 EGYICFGD
-369 LLYEYKGD
+369 ILYAYKGD
-377 FPEGTTFTVP
+377 FPEGSIVTIP
-387 LFIKKISENAFAYKK
+387 SFIKKISGKAFAGKK

-409 PDGVILDGSNI
+409 PDGVILDGGNI
-420 FDRCTSLEE
+420 FDGCSSLEE

-471 LKRVTLPDGLEVI
+471 LKSITLPDGLEI
-484 GKNAF
+484 IENNAF
-489 SGTANLKRVTLPDSL
+489 YY
-504 EVIEE
+504 
-509 SAFRSGGL
+509 GGL

-524 SVTTIGQYAFSGC
+524 SVTTIGQLAFGNC
-537 RSLLSVT
+537 ENLLSIT
-544 LGKGVK
+544 LGKGLQN
-550 KIEKGAFEECTT
+550 IEENAFKNCVV

-764 KMLNKIIIP
+764 KMLKKIIIP

-788 LWANIFYEGNKADMD
+788 LWGNIFYEGNKADMD

>member
-37 LFFGEVGCQ
+37 LFFGGAGCQ

-117 AYDDSAAAEIMYYS
+117 AYDDSAITEITYYS
-131 EYVEEE
+131 EYAEEE

-163 MLGEIYIPDYV
+163 MKGEIYIPDYV
-174 NGMPVKSI
+174 NGLPVKRI
-182 ADNGFYKNYDGPLVN
+182 AELGFYKKYDGVLTN
-197 LDLRTGAKCNRV
+197 LDLRTGATCNRI

-223 DSAFACFYNITEIV
+223 GGAFACFYNITEIV

-269 EESFRRTALDE
+269 EESFNHTALDE

-287 EIIESFAFGNASP
+287 EIIESFAFGTAG
-300 SGGRLAVQTNVSEVV
+300 SGPLAVQSNVSEVV
-315 IPDSVVSIGEQ
+315 IPDSVVSIGEY
-326 AFANR
+326 AFASR

-337 VMSENIEHIAKYA
+337 VMSENIEHIGSKA
-350 FSGTAWYEAQP
+350 FLGTAWYEAQP
-361 EGCICFND
+361 EGYICFGD
-369 LLYEYKGD
+369 ILYAYKGD
-377 FPEGTTFTVP
+377 FPEGSIVTIP
-387 LFIKKISENAFAYKK
+387 SFIKKISGKAFAGKK

-409 PDGVILDGSNI
+409 PDGVILDGGNI
-420 FDRCTSLEE
+420 FDGCSSLEE

-471 LKRVTLPDGLEVI
+471 LKSITLPDGLEI
-484 GKNAF
+484 IENNAF
-489 SGTANLKRVTLPDSL
+489 YY
-504 EVIEE
+504 
-509 SAFRSGGL
+509 GGL

-524 SVTTIGQYAFSGC
+524 SVTTIGQLAFGNC
-537 RSLLSVT
+537 ENLLSIT
-544 LGKGVK
+544 LGKGLQN
-550 KIEKGAFEECTT
+550 IEENAFKNCVV

-633 EKFKGHDYSLDILF
+633 EKFKGHDYSLAILF
-647 ENNKNL
+647 GNNKNL

-764 KMLNKIIIP
+764 KMLKKIIIP

-811 AFNVIVY
+811 AFNGIVY

>member
-1 MKRLA
+1 
-6 QKSASPD
+6 
-13 IAINDKNKIK
+13 
-23 AIISGVIIM
+23 
-32 LLSVV
+32 
-37 LFFGEVGCQ
+37 
-46 NNAAQPEPL
+46 
-55 DAPEN
+55 
-60 LHIEGKMLLWDDV
+60 
-73 KNASGYVVYADTNE
+73 
-87 NYVKENS
+87 
-94 YDLAYL
+94 
-100 DAGVTYTIE
+100 
-109 VWAVDETG
+109 
-117 AYDDSAAAEIMYYS
+117 
-131 EYVEEE
+131 
-137 CYDEAGLKYV
+137 
-147 LLEDGSGY
+147 
-155 EVSKGSSD
+155 
-163 MLGEIYIPDYV
+163 
-174 NGMPVKSI
+174 MPVKRI
-182 ADNGFYKNYDGPLVN
+182 AELGFYKKYDGVLTN
-197 LDLRTGAKCNRV
+197 LDLRTGATCNRI

-223 DSAFACFYNITEIV
+223 GGAFANFYNITEIV

-249 FVNNAHLTKVVLP
+249 FLNNAHLTKVVLP

-269 EESFRRTALDE
+269 EGSFSHTALDE

-287 EIIESFAFGNASP
+287 EIIESFAFGNAGPGS
-300 SGGRLAVQTNVSEVV
+300 LAVQSNVSEVV

-337 VMSENIEHIAKYA
+337 VMSENIEHIADNA

-524 SVTTIGQYAFSGC
+524 SVTTIGQLAFGNC
-537 RSLLSVT
+537 ENLLSIT
-544 LGKGVK
+544 LGKGLQN
-550 KIEKGAFEECTT
+550 IEENAFKNCVV

-569 SDLEITPGSADN
+569 SDLEITPGSKDN
-581 GGVGYYAKYV
+581 GGVGYYAKDIY
-591 FDSSSGTA
+591 DTLSAASK
-599 GNIETTP
+599 IERAS

-633 EKFKGHDYSLDILF
+633 EKFKGHDYSIGMLF
-647 ENNKNL
+647 RNNMTL
-653 EKIII
+653 EKVVI
-658 PDSIASLPADIF
+658 PDSITSLPADIF
-670 NGCINLK
+670 NGSINLK

-788 LWANIFYEGNKADMD
+788 LWANIFYEGSKADLD
-803 KVSQGRNW
+803 EVSQGRNW
-811 AFNVIVY
+811 AFNGIVY

>member
-73 KNASGYVVYADTNE
+73 KNASGYVVYADKSE

-100 DAGVTYTIE
+100 EAGVTYTIE

-117 AYDDSAAAEIMYYS
+117 AYDDSAITEIKYYS

-163 MLGEIYIPDYV
+163 MSGEIYIPDYV

-182 ADNGFYKNYDGPLVN
+182 ANNGFYKKYDGPLTNV
-197 LDLRTGAKCNRV
+197 DLRTGAACNRV

-223 DSAFACFYNITEIV
+223 GGAFACFYNITEIV

-269 EESFRRTALDE
+269 EESFNHTALDE

-287 EIIESFAFGNASP
+287 EIIESFAFGTAG
-300 SGGRLAVQTNVSEVV
+300 SGPLAVQSNVSEVV
-315 IPDSVVSIGEQ
+315 IPDSVVSIGEY
-326 AFANR
+326 AFASR

-337 VMSENIEHIAKYA
+337 VMSENIEHIGSKA
-350 FSGTAWYEAQP
+350 FLGTAWYEAQP
-361 EGCICFND
+361 EGYICFGD
-369 LLYEYKGD
+369 ILYAYKGD
-377 FPEGTTFTVP
+377 FPEGSIVTIP
-387 LFIKKISENAFAYKK
+387 SFIKKISGKAFAGKK

-409 PDGVILDGSNI
+409 PDGVILDGGNI
-420 FDRCTSLEE
+420 FDGCSSLEE

-471 LKRVTLPDGLEVI
+471 LKSITLPDGLEI
-484 GKNAF
+484 IENNAF
-489 SGTANLKRVTLPDSL
+489 YY
-504 EVIEE
+504 
-509 SAFRSGGL
+509 GGL

-524 SVTTIGQYAFSGC
+524 SVTTIGQLAFGNC
-537 RSLLSVT
+537 ENLLSIT
-544 LGKGVK
+544 LGKGLQN
-550 KIEKGAFEECTT
+550 IEENAFKNCVV

-606 DGYVFY
+606 GGYVFY

-633 EKFKGHDYSLDILF
+633 EKFKGHDYSIGMLF
-647 ENNKNL
+647 RNNMTL
-653 EKIII
+653 EKVVI
-658 PDSIASLPADIF
+658 PDSITSLPADIF

-811 AFNVIVY
+811 AFNGIVY

>member
-37 LFFGEVGCQ
+37 LFFGGAGCQ

-60 LHIEGKMLLWDDV
+60 LHIEGKLLSWDDV

-94 YDLAYL
+94 YDIAYL

-117 AYDDSAAAEIMYYS
+117 AYDDSAITEITYYS
-131 EYVEEE
+131 EYAEEE

-163 MLGEIYIPDYV
+163 MKGEIYIPDYV
-174 NGMPVKSI
+174 NGLPVKRI
-182 ADNGFYKNYDGPLVN
+182 AELGFYKKYDGVLTN
-197 LDLRTGAKCNRV
+197 LDLRTGATCNRI

-223 DSAFACFYNITEIV
+223 GGAFACFYNITEIV

-269 EESFRRTALDE
+269 EESFNHTALDE

-287 EIIESFAFGNASP
+287 EIIESFAFGTAG
-300 SGGRLAVQTNVSEVV
+300 SGPLAVQSNVSEVV
-315 IPDSVVSIGEQ
+315 IPDSVVSIGEY
-326 AFANR
+326 AFASR

-337 VMSENIEHIAKYA
+337 VMSENIEHIGSKA
-350 FSGTAWYEAQP
+350 FLGTAWYEAQP
-361 EGCICFND
+361 EGYICFGD
-369 LLYEYKGD
+369 ILYAYKGD
-377 FPEGTTFTVP
+377 FPEGSIVTIP
-387 LFIKKISENAFAYKK
+387 SFIKKISGKAFAGKK

-409 PDGVILDGSNI
+409 PDGVILDGGNI
-420 FDRCTSLEE
+420 FDGCSSLEE

-450 SITLPD
+450 SI
-456 GLEVIG
+456 
-462 KNAFSGTAN
+462 
-471 LKRVTLPDGLEVI
+471 TLPDGLEVI

-569 SDLEITPGSADN
+569 SDLEITPGSKDN
-581 GGVGYYAKYV
+581 GGVGYYAKDIY
-591 FDSSSGTA
+591 DTLSAASK
-599 GNIETTP
+599 IERAS

-647 ENNKNL
+647 KNNKNL

-788 LWANIFYEGNKADMD
+788 LWANIFYEGSKADLD
-803 KVSQGRNW
+803 EVSLGRNW
-811 AFNVIVY
+811 AFNGIVY

>member
-37 LFFGEVGCQ
+37 LFFGGAGCQ

-73 KNASGYVVYADTNE
+73 KNASGYVVYADKSE

-117 AYDDSAAAEIMYYS
+117 AYDDSAITEITYYS
-131 EYVEEE
+131 EYAEEE

-163 MLGEIYIPDYV
+163 MKGEIYIPDYV
-174 NGMPVKSI
+174 NGLPVKRI
-182 ADNGFYKNYDGPLVN
+182 AELGFYKKYDGVLTN
-197 LDLRTGAKCNRV
+197 LDLRTGATCNRI

-223 DSAFACFYNITEIV
+223 GGAFACFYNITEIV

-269 EESFRRTALDE
+269 EESFSHTALDE

-287 EIIESFAFGNASP
+287 EIIEVSAFRTAG
-300 SGGRLAVQTNVSEVV
+300 SGPLAVQSNVSEVV
-315 IPDSVVSIGEQ
+315 IPDSVVSIGEY
-326 AFANR
+326 AFASR

-337 VMSENIEHIAKYA
+337 VMSENIEHIGSKA
-350 FSGTAWYEAQP
+350 FLGTAWYEAQP
-361 EGCICFND
+361 EGYICFGD
-369 LLYEYKGD
+369 ILYAYKGD
-377 FPEGTTFTVP
+377 FPEGSIVTIP
-387 LFIKKISENAFAYKK
+387 SFIKKISGKAFAGKK

-409 PDGVILDGSNI
+409 PDGVILDGGNI
-420 FDRCTSLEE
+420 FDGCSSLEE

-471 LKRVTLPDGLEVI
+471 LKSITLPDG
-484 GKNAF
+484 
-489 SGTANLKRVTLPDSL
+489 L

-524 SVTTIGQYAFSGC
+524 SVTTIGQLAFDNC
-537 RSLLSVT
+537 VDLLSIT
-544 LGKGVK
+544 LGKGLQN
-550 KIEKGAFEECTT
+550 IEQDAFKDCVA

-569 SDLEITPGSADN
+569 SSLEITSGSKDN
-581 GGVGYYAKYV
+581 GGVGYYAKDIY
-591 FDSSSGTA
+591 DTLSAASK
-599 GNIETTP
+599 IERAS

-620 IDYDAEKTELVLP
+620 IAYDADKKEVVLP
-633 EKFKGHDYSLDILF
+633 EEYKGKSYAIASAF
-647 ENNKNL
+647 YYKTTL
-653 EKIII
+653 EKVVI
-658 PDSIASLPADIF
+658 PDSITSLPANVF
-670 NGCINLK
+670 NSCLSLK
-677 EVVLPGSLTAI
+677 EVVLPDSLTAI
-688 PDRAFYGCYA
+688 PDGAFESCRA
-698 LTKITPGE
+698 LTTITLGE
-706 AISEIGKEAF
+706 GITEIGKEAF
-716 AFSGVEELEF
+716 ANSGVEEL
-726 GDALKNIGDQAFFY
+726 
-740 CGSLRYVDL
+740 RL
-749 GDGVESIGAGAFKQC
+749 GDGLKSIGYRAFDGCDDLIYIELGAGLESIGMEAFSFCNSLQS
-764 KMLNKIIIP
+764 IIIP
-773 VSVKTIGIEAFYETG
+773 ASVRFIGAKAFNVKIPV
-788 LWANIFYEGNKADMD
+788 NIFYEGSKADLD
-803 KVSQGRNW
+803 EVSKGINW
-811 AFNVIVY
+811 MNNAQIY
-818 YYSETEPPK
+818 YFTETEPPK

>member
-37 LFFGEVGCQ
+37 LFFGGAGCQ

-73 KNASGYVVYADTNE
+73 KNASGYVVYVDRNEYYVSE
-87 NYVKENS
+87 NY
-94 YDLAYL
+94 YDLSYL
-100 DAGVTYTIE
+100 AVEESYKINVSAIDDCGV
-109 VWAVDETG
+109 
-117 AYDDSAAAEIMYYS
+117 YDDSAAAEITYYS
-131 EYVEEE
+131 EYAEEE

-147 LLEDGSGY
+147 LLDDGSGY
-155 EVSKGSSD
+155 EASKGSSD
-163 MLGEIYIPDYV
+163 MEGEIYIPDYV
-174 NGMPVKSI
+174 NGLPVKRI
-182 ADNGFYKNYDGPLVN
+182 ADNGFYKNYDGPLVK

-361 EGCICFND
+361 EGCICFGD
-369 LLYEYKGD
+369 ILYAYKGD
-377 FPEGTTFTVP
+377 FPEGSIVTIP
-387 LFIKKISENAFAYKK
+387 SFIKKISGKAFYLKR
-402 GLKKIVI
+402 GLKKIII
-409 PDGVILDGSNI
+409 PDGVILDGGNI
-420 FDRCTSLEE
+420 FDGCSSLEE

-471 LKRVTLPDGLEVI
+471 LKSITLPDGLEI
-484 GKNAF
+484 IENNAF
-489 SGTANLKRVTLPDSL
+489 YY
-504 EVIEE
+504 
-509 SAFRSGGL
+509 GGL

-524 SVTTIGQYAFSGC
+524 SVTTIGQLAFGNC
-537 RSLLSVT
+537 ENLLSIT
-544 LGKGVK
+544 LGKGLQN
-550 KIEKGAFEECTT
+550 IEENAFKNCVV

-688 PDRAFYGCYA
+688 PDRAFYGCNA

-764 KMLNKIIIP
+764 KMLKKIIIP

-788 LWANIFYEGNKADMD
+788 LWGNIFYEGNKADMD

>member
-37 LFFGEVGCQ
+37 LFFGGAGCQ

-73 KNASGYVVYADTNE
+73 KNASGYVVYVDRNEYYVSE
-87 NYVKENS
+87 NY
-94 YDLAYL
+94 YDLSYL
-100 DAGVTYTIE
+100 AVEESYKINVSAIDDCGV
-109 VWAVDETG
+109 
-117 AYDDSAAAEIMYYS
+117 YDDSAAAEIMYYS

-163 MLGEIYIPDYV
+163 MSGEIYIPDYV
-174 NGMPVKSI
+174 NGLPVKRI
-182 ADNGFYKNYDGPLVN
+182 ADNGFYKNYDGPLVK

-223 DSAFACFYNITEIV
+223 GGAFANFYNITEIV

-269 EESFRRTALDE
+269 EESFNHTALDE

-287 EIIESFAFGNASP
+287 EIIESFAFGTAG
-300 SGGRLAVQTNVSEVV
+300 SGPLAVQSNVSEVV
-315 IPDSVVSIGEQ
+315 IPDSVVSIGEH
-326 AFANR
+326 AFADR

-337 VMSENIEHIAKYA
+337 VMSENIEHIGSKA
-350 FSGTAWYEAQP
+350 FLGTAWYEAQP

-387 LFIKKISENAFAYKK
+387 LFIKKISERAFEQTK
-402 GLKKIVI
+402 GLKKIII
-409 PDGVILDGSNI
+409 PEGVILNGDSI
-420 FDRCTSLEE
+420 FIGCSSLEE

-441 GTFSNTGLK
+441 FTFRNTGLK

-462 KNAFSGTAN
+462 KSALGSNRSLKSITLPDSLKVIGSGALSGSYSLN
-471 LKRVTLPDGLEVI
+471 SITLPDGLEVI
-484 GKNAF
+484 EKKAF
-489 SGTANLKRVTLPDSL
+489 YHS
-504 EVIEE
+504 
-509 SAFRSGGL
+509 GL

-524 SVTTIGQYAFSGC
+524 SVTTIDQLAFDNC
-537 RSLLSVT
+537 VDLLSIT
-544 LGKGVK
+544 LGKGLQN
-550 KIEKGAFEECTT
+550 IEQDAFKDCVA

-569 SDLEITPGSADN
+569 SSLEITSGSKDN

-688 PDRAFYGCYA
+688 PDRAFYGCNA

-726 GDALKNIGDQAFFY
+726 GDALKNIGDQAFSY

-764 KMLNKIIIP
+764 KMLKKIIIP

-788 LWANIFYEGNKADMD
+788 LWGNIFYEGNKADMD

>member
-37 LFFGEVGCQ
+37 LFFGGAGCQ

-55 DAPEN
+55 AAPDN
-60 LHIEGKMLLWDDV
+60 LYIEGKMLTWGEV
-73 KNASGYVVYADTNE
+73 KNASGYVVYADKSE

-117 AYDDSAAAEIMYYS
+117 AYDDSAITEITYYS
-131 EYVEEE
+131 EYAEEE

-163 MLGEIYIPDYV
+163 MKGEIYIPDYV
-174 NGMPVKSI
+174 NGLPVKRI
-182 ADNGFYKNYDGPLVN
+182 AELGFYKKYDGVLTN
-197 LDLRTGAKCNRV
+197 LDLRTGATCNRI

-223 DSAFACFYNITEIV
+223 GGAFANFYNITEIV

-269 EESFRRTALDE
+269 EESFSHTALDE

-287 EIIESFAFGNASP
+287 EIIESFAFGTAG
-300 SGGRLAVQTNVSEVV
+300 SGPLAVQSNVSEVV
-315 IPDSVVSIGEQ
+315 IPDSVVSIGEH
-326 AFANR
+326 AFADR

-337 VMSENIEHIAKYA
+337 VMSENIEHIGSKA
-350 FSGTAWYEAQP
+350 FLGTAWYEAQP
-361 EGCICFND
+361 EGYICFGD
-369 LLYEYKGD
+369 ILYAYKGD
-377 FPEGTTFTVP
+377 FPEGSIVTIP
-387 LFIKKISENAFAYKK
+387 SFIKKISGKAFAGKK

-409 PDGVILDGSNI
+409 PDGVILDGGNI
-420 FDRCTSLEE
+420 FDGCSSLEE

-471 LKRVTLPDGLEVI
+471 LKSITLPDGLEI
-484 GKNAF
+484 IENNAF
-489 SGTANLKRVTLPDSL
+489 YY
-504 EVIEE
+504 
-509 SAFRSGGL
+509 GGL

-524 SVTTIGQYAFSGC
+524 SVTTIGQLAFGNC
-537 RSLLSVT
+537 ENLLSIT
-544 LGKGVK
+544 LGKGLQN
-550 KIEKGAFEECTT
+550 IEENAFKNCVV

-620 IDYDAEKTELVLP
+620 IAYDADKKEVVLP
-633 EKFKGHDYSLDILF
+633 EKFKGHDYSIGMLF
-647 ENNKNL
+647 RNNMTL
-653 EKIII
+653 EKVVI
-658 PDSIASLPADIF
+658 PDSITSLPANVF
-670 NGCINLK
+670 YSCINLK
-677 EVVLPGSLTAI
+677 EVVLPDSLTAI
-688 PDRAFYGCYA
+688 PDGAFYGCRS
-698 LTKITPGE
+698 LTTITLGE
-706 AISEIGKEAF
+706 GITEIGVKAF
-716 AFSGVEELEF
+716 SVSGVEELRF
-726 GDALKNIGDQAFFY
+726 GDGLKSIGYRAFDG
-740 CGSLRYVDL
+740 CDDL
-749 GDGVESIGAGAFKQC
+749 IYIELGAGLESIGMEAFRSCNSLKS
-764 KMLNKIIIP
+764 IIIP
-773 VSVKTIGIEAFYETG
+773 ASVRFIGAKAFNVKISV
-788 LWANIFYEGNKADMD
+788 NIFYEGSKADLD
-803 KVSQGRNW
+803 EVSKGINW
-811 AFNVIVY
+811 MNNAQIY
-818 YYSETEPPK
+818 YYTETEPPK

>member
-73 KNASGYVVYADTNE
+73 KNASGYVVYVDRNEYYVSE
-87 NYVKENS
+87 NY
-94 YDLAYL
+94 YDLSYL
-100 DAGVTYTIE
+100 AVEESYKINVSAIDDCGV
-109 VWAVDETG
+109 
-117 AYDDSAAAEIMYYS
+117 YDDSAAAEIMYYS

-163 MLGEIYIPDYV
+163 MSGEIYIPDYV

-223 DSAFACFYNITEIV
+223 GGAFANFYNITEIV

-249 FVNNAHLTKVVLP
+249 FLNNAHLTKVVLP

-269 EESFRRTALDE
+269 EGSFSHTALDE

-287 EIIESFAFGNASP
+287 EIIESFAFGTAG
-300 SGGRLAVQTNVSEVV
+300 SGPLAVQSNVSEVV
-315 IPDSVVSIGEQ
+315 IPDSVVSIGEY
-326 AFANR
+326 AFASR

-337 VMSENIEHIAKYA
+337 VMSENIEHIGSKA
-350 FSGTAWYEAQP
+350 FLGTAWYEAQP
-361 EGCICFND
+361 EGYICFGD
-369 LLYEYKGD
+369 ILYAYKGD
-377 FPEGTTFTVP
+377 FPEGSIVTIP
-387 LFIKKISENAFAYKK
+387 SFIKKISGKAFAGKK

-471 LKRVTLPDGLEVI
+471 LKSITLPDGLEI
-484 GKNAF
+484 IENNAF
-489 SGTANLKRVTLPDSL
+489 YY
-504 EVIEE
+504 
-509 SAFRSGGL
+509 GGL

-524 SVTTIGQYAFSGC
+524 SVTTIGQLAFGNC
-537 RSLLSVT
+537 ENLLSIT
-544 LGKGVK
+544 LGKGLQN
-550 KIEKGAFEECTT
+550 IEENAFKNCVV

-788 LWANIFYEGNKADMD
+788 LWANIFYEGSKADLD
-803 KVSQGRNW
+803 EVSQGRNW
-811 AFNVIVY
+811 AFNGIVY

>member
-37 LFFGEVGCQ
+37 LFFGGAGCQ

-55 DAPEN
+55 AAPDN
-60 LHIEGKMLLWDDV
+60 LYIEGKMLTWDEV

-117 AYDDSAAAEIMYYS
+117 AYDDSAITEITYYS
-131 EYVEEE
+131 EYVEDE

-147 LLEDGSGY
+147 LLDDGSGY

-163 MLGEIYIPDYV
+163 MEGEIYIPDYV
-174 NGMPVKSI
+174 NGLPVKRI
-182 ADNGFYKNYDGPLVN
+182 AELGFYKKYDGVLTN
-197 LDLRTGAKCNRV
+197 LDLRTGATCNRI

-223 DSAFACFYNITEIV
+223 GGAFACFYNITEIV

-269 EESFRRTALDE
+269 EESFNHTALDE

-287 EIIESFAFGNASP
+287 EIIESFAFGTAG
-300 SGGRLAVQTNVSEVV
+300 SGPLAVQSNVSEVV
-315 IPDSVVSIGEQ
+315 IPDSVVSIGEY
-326 AFANR
+326 AFASR

-337 VMSENIEHIAKYA
+337 VMSENIEHIGSKA
-350 FSGTAWYEAQP
+350 FLGTAWYEAQP
-361 EGCICFND
+361 EGYICFGD
-369 LLYEYKGD
+369 ILYAYKGD
-377 FPEGTTFTVP
+377 FPEGSIVTIP
-387 LFIKKISENAFAYKK
+387 SFIKKISGKAFAGKK

-409 PDGVILDGSNI
+409 PDGVILDGGNI
-420 FDRCTSLEE
+420 FDGCSSLEE

-471 LKRVTLPDGLEVI
+471 LKSITLPDGLEI
-484 GKNAF
+484 IENNAF
-489 SGTANLKRVTLPDSL
+489 YY
-504 EVIEE
+504 
-509 SAFRSGGL
+509 GGL

-524 SVTTIGQYAFSGC
+524 SVTTIGQLAFC
-537 RSLLSVT
+537 NCENLLSIT
-544 LGKGVK
+544 LGKGLQN
-550 KIEKGAFEECTT
+550 IEQDAFKDCVV

-569 SDLEITPGSADN
+569 SALEITSGSKDN

-633 EKFKGHDYSLDILF
+633 EKFKGHDYSIGMLF
-647 ENNKNL
+647 RNNMTL
-653 EKIII
+653 EKVVI
-658 PDSIASLPADIF
+658 PDSITSLPADIF

-818 YYSETEPPK
+818 YYTETEPPK

>member
-37 LFFGEVGCQ
+37 LFFGGAGCQ

-73 KNASGYVVYADTNE
+73 KNASGYVVYVDRHEYYVSE
-87 NYVKENS
+87 NY
-94 YDLAYL
+94 YDLSHLAVEESYKINVSAI
-100 DAGVTYTIE
+100 DDYGV
-109 VWAVDETG
+109 
-117 AYDDSAAAEIMYYS
+117 YDDSAAAEIMYYS

-163 MLGEIYIPDYV
+163 MKGEIYIPDYV
-174 NGMPVKSI
+174 NGLPVKSI
-182 ADNGFYKNYDGPLVN
+182 ADNGFYKKYDGVLTN
-197 LDLRTGAKCNRV
+197 LDLRTGAKCNRI
-209 TTAVRLPKHLESIG
+209 TTAVRFPKHLESIG
-223 DSAFACFYNITEIV
+223 GGAFANFYNITEIV

-269 EESFRRTALDE
+269 EESFNHTALDE

-287 EIIESFAFGNASP
+287 EIIESFAFGTAG
-300 SGGRLAVQTNVSEVV
+300 SGPLAVQSNVSEVV
-315 IPDSVVSIGEQ
+315 IPDSVVSIGEH
-326 AFANR
+326 AFASR
-331 DNLKTL
+331 DNLKTV
-337 VMSENIEHIAKYA
+337 VMSKNIEYIGSGV

-361 EGCICFND
+361 EGYICFGD
-369 LLYEYKGD
+369 ILYEYKGD
-377 FPEGTTFTVP
+377 FPEGSIVTIP
-387 LFIKKISENAFAYKK
+387 SFIKKISERAFEQTK
-402 GLKKIVI
+402 GLKKIII
-409 PDGVILDGSNI
+409 PDGVILDGGSI
-420 FDRCTSLEE
+420 FYGCSSLEE

-471 LKRVTLPDGLEVI
+471 LKSITLPDGLEI
-484 GKNAF
+484 IEKKAF
-489 SGTANLKRVTLPDSL
+489 YH
-504 EVIEE
+504 
-509 SAFRSGGL
+509 GGL

-524 SVTTIGQYAFSGC
+524 SVTTIGQLAFGNC
-537 RSLLSVT
+537 DNLLSIT
-544 LGKGVK
+544 LGKGLQN
-550 KIEKGAFEECTT
+550 IEENAFKNCVV

-569 SDLEITPGSADN
+569 SALEITSGSKDN

-633 EKFKGHDYSLDILF
+633 EKFKGHDYSLAILF

-827 NASGTGYDDYYWRYA
+827 NASGTGYDGYYWRYA

>member
-1 MKRLA
+1 MIY
-6 QKSASPD
+6 S
-13 IAINDKNKIK
+13 INDKNKIK

-73 KNASGYVVYADTNE
+73 KNASGYVVYVDRNEYYVSE
-87 NYVKENS
+87 NY
-94 YDLAYL
+94 YDLSYL
-100 DAGVTYTIE
+100 AAGESYKINVSAIDDCG
-109 VWAVDETG
+109 V
-117 AYDDSAAAEIMYYS
+117 YDDSAAAEIMYYS
-131 EYVEEE
+131 EYAEEE

-163 MLGEIYIPDYV
+163 MEGEIYIPDYV

-182 ADNGFYKNYDGPLVN
+182 ADNGFYKKYDGVLTNV
-197 LDLRTGAKCNRV
+197 DLRTGAACNRI

-223 DSAFACFYNITEIV
+223 GGAFACFYNITGIV

-269 EESFRRTALDE
+269 EDSFRHTALDE

-300 SGGRLAVQTNVSEVV
+300 SAGNLAVKSNVSEVV
-315 IPDSVVSIGEQ
+315 IPDSVVSIGEH

-387 LFIKKISENAFAYKK
+387 LFIKKISENAFAGKK

-409 PDGVILDGSNI
+409 PDGVILDGGNI

-456 GLEVIG
+456 GLEAIG
-462 KNAFSGTAN
+462 KNAFSGATN
-471 LKRVTLPDGLEVI
+471 LKSI
-484 GKNAF
+484 
-489 SGTANLKRVTLPDSL
+489 TLPDSL
-504 EVIEE
+504 EVIGE
-509 SAFRSGGL
+509 SVFRSGGL

-537 RSLLSVT
+537 RYLLSVT
-544 LGKGVK
+544 LGKGLK
-550 KIEKGAFEECTT
+550 KIEKGAFEECIT

-599 GNIETTP
+599 GNTETTP

-612 NDDGEYSL
+612 NDDGEYRL

-698 LTKITPGE
+698 LTEITPGE

-726 GDALKNIGDQAFFY
+726 GDALKNIGDQAFSY

-827 NASGTGYDDYYWRYA
+827 NASGTGYDGYYWRYA

>member
-37 LFFGEVGCQ
+37 LFFGGAGCQ

-94 YDLAYL
+94 YDIAYL

-117 AYDDSAAAEIMYYS
+117 AYDDSAITEITYYS
-131 EYVEEE
+131 EYAEEE

-163 MLGEIYIPDYV
+163 MKGEIYIPDYV
-174 NGMPVKSI
+174 NGLPVKRI
-182 ADNGFYKNYDGPLVN
+182 AELGFYKKYDGVLTN
-197 LDLRTGAKCNRV
+197 LDLRTGATCNRI

-223 DSAFACFYNITEIV
+223 GGAFACFYNITEIV

-269 EESFRRTALDE
+269 EESFNHTALDE

-287 EIIESFAFGNASP
+287 EIIESFAFGTAG
-300 SGGRLAVQTNVSEVV
+300 SGPLAVQSNVSEVV
-315 IPDSVVSIGEQ
+315 IPDSVVSIGEY
-326 AFANR
+326 AFASR

-337 VMSENIEHIAKYA
+337 VMSENIEHIGSKA
-350 FSGTAWYEAQP
+350 FLGTAWYEAQP
-361 EGCICFND
+361 EGYICFGD
-369 LLYEYKGD
+369 ILYAYKGD
-377 FPEGTTFTVP
+377 FPEGSIVTIP
-387 LFIKKISENAFAYKK
+387 SFIKKISGKAFAGKK

-409 PDGVILDGSNI
+409 PDGVILDGGNI
-420 FDRCTSLEE
+420 FDGCSSLEE

-450 SITLPD
+450 SI
-456 GLEVIG
+456 
-462 KNAFSGTAN
+462 
-471 LKRVTLPDGLEVI
+471 TLPDGLEVI

-569 SDLEITPGSADN
+569 SDLEITPGSKDN
-581 GGVGYYAKYV
+581 GGVGYYAKDIY
-591 FDSSSGTA
+591 DTLSAASK
-599 GNIETTP
+599 IERAS

-688 PDRAFYGCYA
+688 PDRAFYGCNA

-726 GDALKNIGDQAFFY
+726 GDALKNIGDQAFSY

-764 KMLNKIIIP
+764 KMLKKIIIP

-788 LWANIFYEGNKADMD
+788 LWGNIFYEGNKADMD

-811 AFNVIVY
+811 AFNGIVY

-827 NASGTGYDDYYWRYA
+827 NASGTGYDDNYWRYA

>member
-37 LFFGEVGCQ
+37 LFFGGAGCQ

-55 DAPEN
+55 AAPEN
-60 LHIEGKMLLWDDV
+60 LYIEGKMLLWDDV
-73 KNASGYVVYADTNE
+73 KNASGYVVYADKSE

-117 AYDDSAAAEIMYYS
+117 AYDDSAITEIMYYS

-163 MLGEIYIPDYV
+163 MSGEIYIPDYV
-174 NGMPVKSI
+174 NGLPVKRI
-182 ADNGFYKNYDGPLVN
+182 ADNGFYKNYDGPLVK

-287 EIIESFAFGNASP
+287 EIIESFAFGTAG
-300 SGGRLAVQTNVSEVV
+300 SGPLAVQSNVSEVV
-315 IPDSVVSIGEQ
+315 IPDSVVSIGEH
-326 AFANR
+326 AFADR

-337 VMSENIEHIAKYA
+337 VMSENIEHIGSKA
-350 FSGTAWYEAQP
+350 FLGTAWYEAQP
-361 EGCICFND
+361 EGYICFGD
-369 LLYEYKGD
+369 ILYAYKGD
-377 FPEGTTFTVP
+377 FPEGSIVTIP
-387 LFIKKISENAFAYKK
+387 SFIKKISGKAFAGKK

-409 PDGVILDGSNI
+409 PDGVILDGGNI
-420 FDRCTSLEE
+420 FDGCSSLEE

-471 LKRVTLPDGLEVI
+471 LKSITLPDGLEI
-484 GKNAF
+484 IENNAF
-489 SGTANLKRVTLPDSL
+489 YY
-504 EVIEE
+504 
-509 SAFRSGGL
+509 GGL

-524 SVTTIGQYAFSGC
+524 SVTTIGQLAFGNC
-537 RSLLSVT
+537 ENLLSIT
-544 LGKGVK
+544 LGKGLQN
-550 KIEKGAFEECTT
+550 IEENAFKNCVV

-633 EKFKGHDYSLDILF
+633 EKFKGHDYSLAILF

-788 LWANIFYEGNKADMD
+788 LGANIFYEGNKADMD

>member
-1 MKRLA
+1 M
-6 QKSASPD
+6 
-13 IAINDKNKIK
+13 
-23 AIISGVIIM
+23 
-32 LLSVV
+32 
-37 LFFGEVGCQ
+37 
-46 NNAAQPEPL
+46 
-55 DAPEN
+55 
-60 LHIEGKMLLWDDV
+60 
-73 KNASGYVVYADTNE
+73 
-87 NYVKENS
+87 
-94 YDLAYL
+94 
-100 DAGVTYTIE
+100 
-109 VWAVDETG
+109 
-117 AYDDSAAAEIMYYS
+117 
-131 EYVEEE
+131 
-137 CYDEAGLKYV
+137 
-147 LLEDGSGY
+147 LEDGSGY
-155 EVSKGSSD
+155 EASKGSSD
-163 MLGEIYIPDYV
+163 MEGEIYIPDYV
-174 NGMPVKSI
+174 NGLPVKRI
-182 ADNGFYKNYDGPLVN
+182 AELGFYTPAFTY
-197 LDLRTGAKCNRV
+197 DLRTGAGCNRV
-209 TTAVRLPKHLESIG
+209 TTSIRLPKHLESIG
-223 DSAFACFYNITEIV
+223 RSAFACFYNITEIV

-361 EGCICFND
+361 EGCICFGD
-369 LLYEYKGD
+369 ILYAYKGD
-377 FPEGTTFTVP
+377 FPEGSIVTIP
-387 LFIKKISENAFAYKK
+387 SFIKKISGKAFYLKR
-402 GLKKIVI
+402 GLKKIII
-409 PDGVILDGSNI
+409 PDGVILDGGNI
-420 FDRCTSLEE
+420 FDGCSSLEE

-450 SITLPD
+450 SI
-456 GLEVIG
+456 
-462 KNAFSGTAN
+462 
-471 LKRVTLPDGLEVI
+471 TLPDGLEVI

-633 EKFKGHDYSLDILF
+633 EKFKGHDYSIGMLF
-647 ENNKNL
+647 RNNMTL
-653 EKIII
+653 EKVVI
-658 PDSIASLPADIF
+658 PDSITSLPADIF

-677 EVVLPGSLTAI
+677 EVLLPGSLTAI

-726 GDALKNIGDQAFFY
+726 GDALKNIGDQAFSY

-764 KMLNKIIIP
+764 KMLKKIIIP

-788 LWANIFYEGNKADMD
+788 LWGNIFYEGNKADMD

-827 NASGTGYDDYYWRYA
+827 NASGTGYDGYYWRYA

>member
-1 MKRLA
+1 MIY
-6 QKSASPD
+6 S
-13 IAINDKNKIK
+13 INDKNKIK

-37 LFFGEVGCQ
+37 LFFGGAGCQ

-55 DAPEN
+55 AAPDN
-60 LHIEGKMLLWDDV
+60 LYIEGKMLTWDEV
-73 KNASGYVVYADTNE
+73 KNASGYVVYADKSE

-109 VWAVDETG
+109 VWAIDETG
-117 AYDDSAAAEIMYYS
+117 AYDDSAITEITYYS
-131 EYVEEE
+131 EYAEEE

-147 LLEDGSGY
+147 LLDDGSGY
-155 EVSKGSSD
+155 EASKGSSD
-163 MLGEIYIPDYV
+163 MEGEIYIPDYV
-174 NGMPVKSI
+174 NGLPVKRI
-182 ADNGFYKNYDGPLVN
+182 AELGFYKKYDGVLTN
-197 LDLRTGAKCNRV
+197 LDLRTGATCNRI

-223 DSAFACFYNITEIV
+223 GGAFANFYNITEIV

-269 EESFRRTALDE
+269 EESFSHTALDE

-287 EIIESFAFGNASP
+287 EIIESFAFGTAG
-300 SGGRLAVQTNVSEVV
+300 SGPLAVQSNVSEVV
-315 IPDSVVSIGEQ
+315 IPDSVVSIGEH
-326 AFANR
+326 AFADR

-337 VMSENIEHIAKYA
+337 VMSENIEHIGSKA
-350 FSGTAWYEAQP
+350 FLGTAWYEAQP
-361 EGCICFND
+361 EGYICFGD
-369 LLYEYKGD
+369 ILYAYKGD
-377 FPEGTTFTVP
+377 FPEGSIVTIP
-387 LFIKKISENAFAYKK
+387 SFIKKISGKAFAGKK

-409 PDGVILDGSNI
+409 PDGVILDGGNI
-420 FDRCTSLEE
+420 FDGCSSLEE

-450 SITLPD
+450 SI
-456 GLEVIG
+456 
-462 KNAFSGTAN
+462 
-471 LKRVTLPDGLEVI
+471 TLPDGLEVI

-647 ENNKNL
+647 KNNKNL

-688 PDRAFYGCYA
+688 PDRAFYGCNA

-726 GDALKNIGDQAFFY
+726 GDALKNIGDQAFSY

-788 LWANIFYEGNKADMD
+788 LWANIFYEGSKADLD
-803 KVSQGRNW
+803 EVSLGRNW
-811 AFNVIVY
+811 AFNGIVY